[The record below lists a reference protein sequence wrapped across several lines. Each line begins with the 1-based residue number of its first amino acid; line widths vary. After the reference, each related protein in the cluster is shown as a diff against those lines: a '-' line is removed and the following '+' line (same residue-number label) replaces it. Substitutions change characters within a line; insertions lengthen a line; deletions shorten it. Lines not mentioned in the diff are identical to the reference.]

1 MVEFHGERMCETV
14 PKKKKERIFGLDLVR
29 GLLILMVF
37 FDHFLFDAA
46 FMFRNAFVTDFG
58 ISIANFAYEYQFS
71 TFRAVFNPIGHF
83 IFFSLSG
90 IVTSFS
96 RSGIKRPLKYTAVAL
111 LITLATFL
119 LEKVMGG
126 FYLITFGVLFAFAVS
141 AFIAFFLDKLKTS
154 KWILLAVG
162 LIISFVGL
170 MYIYGGWTFLAE
182 DLYFLFY
189 TESAKMITADYF
201 PIFPYVGYFL
211 IGMFL
216 GKIFYKEKKPYIKFP
231 SLIKKTTGW
240 IAFLGKTSL
249 WWYLLSQVLFYG
261 IFSVVTYFGVL

>member
-1 MVEFHGERMCETV
+1 
-14 PKKKKERIFGLDLVR
+14 
-29 GLLILMVF
+29 MVF
-37 FDHFLFDAA
+37 FDHFLFDAG

-58 ISIANFAYEYQFS
+58 VALANFAYNYQYS
-71 TFRAVFNPIGHF
+71 TFRLIFNPIEHF
-83 IFFSLSG
+83 VFFSLSG

-96 RSGIKRPLKYTAVAL
+96 RSGIKRPIKYTAVAL
-111 LITLATFL
+111 LITLVTFIL
-119 LEKVMGG
+119 QKIMGG
-126 FYLITFGVLFAFAVS
+126 FFLITFGVIFAFAVS
-141 AFIAFFLDKLKTS
+141 AFIAYFLDKLKTN

-162 LIISFVGL
+162 LILSFVGI

-182 DLYFLFY
+182 DLFFLFY
-189 TESAKMITADYF
+189 TDNAKNLTADYF

-216 GKIFYKEKKPYIKFP
+216 GKILYKEKKPYIKFP
-231 SLIKKTTGW
+231 PLIKKATGW

-249 WWYLLSQVLFYG
+249 WWYLLSQVVFYG